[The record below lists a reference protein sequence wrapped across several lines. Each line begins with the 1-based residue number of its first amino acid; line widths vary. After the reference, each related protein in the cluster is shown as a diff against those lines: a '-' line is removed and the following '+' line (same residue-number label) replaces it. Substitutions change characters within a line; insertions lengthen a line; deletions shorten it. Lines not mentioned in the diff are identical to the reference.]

1 MQPGSALLSVSGPVV
16 HPGVYEAEYGS
27 SLASV
32 IEAAGGLTGEVRAV
46 LIGGYAGAWTDTRH
60 LDALALSNEEL
71 APYGASV
78 GAGVIALLSADACGL
93 AETTR
98 VARWLASESA
108 GQCGPCVF
116 GLDALASTLEHALA
130 GTAERGARDRLSH
143 LSAIVRRR
151 GACSHPDG
159 AARLVSSALD
169 VFATELADHI
179 RHGPCV
185 ACADPGSLPLPVPGA
200 PVPAPAGSG
209 LDVRRPPRTRAPE
222 PLGAQLVAA
231 RSAAT
236 GA

>member
-1 MQPGSALLSVSGPVV
+1 
-16 HPGVYEAEYGS
+16 
-27 SLASV
+27 V
-32 IEAAGGLTGEVRAV
+32 IEAAGGLTAEVRAV
-46 LIGGYAGAWTDTRH
+46 LIGGYAGAWTDRR

-78 GAGVIALLSADACGL
+78 GTGVIALLSADACGL
-93 AETTR
+93 AETAR
-98 VARWLASESA
+98 LARWLASESA
-108 GQCGPCVF
+108 AQCGPCVF
-116 GLDALASTLEHALA
+116 GLEALASTLEQVLT
-130 GTAERGARDRLSH
+130 GTAGRGAGDRLAH

-179 RHGPCV
+179 RHGPCA
-185 ACADPGSLPLPVPGA
+185 ACADPGSLPLPA
-200 PVPAPAGSG
+200 DRARAPARGSG
-209 LDVRRPPRTRAPE
+209 LDVRRRPRKRAPE